1 MEEIAS
7 FIAEIKSRTNVEI
20 SDIYTILSNLNKKIK
35 NILIDRIGKLEIHK
49 EYKGLINLLI
59 ANWEYPIKWEIRSTP
74 VVSTAINENKEYYIK
89 LGVQHQLLIFSNVR
103 EIDLSIS
110 SLVDNIKSLC
120 NEKLAKCSERII
132 LNKLHELYKNLSNDD
147 GDDLKKIITKC
158 FHAKYVNCE
167 NNYANHEY
175 FDSSESDVPIEET
188 RFCSMVSTI
197 DDSCIEK
204 GVFLYPS
211 KNK

>member
-1 MEEIAS
+1 MEEVAN
-7 FIAEIKSRTNVEI
+7 FISEIKSRTNIEI
-20 SDIYTILSNLNKKIK
+20 SDVYIILNNLNKKIR
-35 NILIDRIGKLEIHK
+35 NVLIDRISKLEIHK

-59 ANWEYPIKWEIRSTP
+59 ANWAYPIKWEIRSTP
-74 VVSTAINENKEYYIK
+74 IVSTAINENKDYYVK
-89 LGVQHQLLIFSNVR
+89 LDVRHQLFVFSDVR

-110 SLVDNIKSLC
+110 SLVDNIKSVC
-120 NEKLAKCSERII
+120 NEKLAKCSERIL
-132 LNKLHELYKNLSNDD
+132 LNKLHDLYKNLSNDD

-167 NNYANHEY
+167 NNYANREY
-175 FDSSESDVPIEET
+175 FDSYESDVPIEET

-204 GVFLYPS
+204 GVYLYPS
-211 KNK
+211 QK